1 MKESL
6 FKTMRNGQF
15 IDVMYM
21 SKTGEVTKRRLKFLK
36 LIGDS
41 FQAYCFL
48 RNTKRTILIDN
59 VLALIPV
66 VQKERNVI

>member
-1 MKESL
+1 ML
-6 FKTMRNGQF
+6 NGQF

-21 SKTGEVTKRRLKFLK
+21 PKNGEVTKRRLKVLK
-36 LIGDS
+36 VFGDS

-48 RNTKRTILIDN
+48 RNNRRTFLIDN
-59 VLALIPV
+59 ILALIPV